1 MIRQYEV
8 KPVSVLVDKSSRMEE
23 VQRLILVYVASVF
36 ALISKWVDLQN
47 IATEVNSLETK

>member
-1 MIRQYEV
+1 VIRQYEV